1 MDRKQ
6 LLAERQNQHKQCTK
20 NIKDFLG
27 NVIDDQSFVESN
39 EFFASEN
46 GGKSVV
52 WGQASIG
59 GKLVFV
65 VAQNSEVTQGG
76 MNKQQAEKFVKACN
90 VAYDNNLPTV
100 FVLDSCGGKIDEGV
114 ALLDSYASIL
124 ASAKETNQPSIC
136 IIKGNALGSMALFAS
151 LCDFVYMTSE
161 SVMAINSP
169 SVLSAQEN
177 LSGDAKSLFGA
188 KLQNENGACTFVV
201 KKEELGSHLSK
212 LLDTLYSVGD
222 ELSEADLNKALGK
235 IEGANAKDKI
245 KQLADKDSFIECYEG
260 YAQNVVAGLAKIG
273 GYSVGIVATDKN
285 VCNGTICSGSL
296 DKISKIADLCYLGG
310 FPLITLVDCPGVPAK
325 MTFEESSI
333 YSIVPKYIQSIEGVR
348 RISVITGDAIGL
360 GYTLLASKSLGCD
373 SVIAWESAVV
383 APVAKEVGGVVV
395 YNNEIAKAENPVQ
408 AREDAI
414 AKYEQVDSD
423 PYFAAEKGLIDKV
436 IEAKYTRIHLI
447 AELQAIF
454 NK

>member
-20 NIKDFLG
+20 NIKDFLN
-27 NVIDDQSFVESN
+27 NVIDEQSFVESN
-39 EFFASEN
+39 EFFANEN

-76 MNKQQAEKFVKACN
+76 MSKQQAEKFVKACD
-90 VAYDNNLPTV
+90 VAYDNNLPV
-100 FVLDSCGGKIDEGV
+100 IFVLDSCGGKIEEGV
-114 ALLDSYASIL
+114 ALLDSYASVL

-136 IIKGNALGSMALFAS
+136 IVKGNALGSMALFAS
-151 LCDFVYMTSE
+151 LCDFVYMTDE
-161 SVMAINSP
+161 SVIAINSP

-177 LSGDAKSLFGA
+177 LSGDAKALFGA
-188 KLQNENGACTFVV
+188 KLQGENGNCTFVV
-201 KKEELGSHLSK
+201 KKEELGAHVSK
-212 LLDTLYSVGD
+212 LLDTLYSIGD
-222 ELSEADLNKALGK
+222 ELSDADLNKALGK

-245 KQLADKDSFIECYEG
+245 KQLADKDSFIECYAD
-260 YAQNVVAGLAKIG
+260 YAKNVVAGLAKIG
-273 GYSVGIVATDKN
+273 GYSVGIIATDKEQLGG
-285 VCNGTICSGSL
+285 VLCPGSL
-296 DKISKIADLCYLGG
+296 SKISKLADICYLGG
-310 FPLITLVDCPGVPAK
+310 LPLISLVDCPGAPVNMRIEQSSMLSDVAK
-325 MTFEESSI
+325 
-333 YSIVPKYIQSIEGVR
+333 YVQSIDGVR

-360 GYTLLASKSLGCD
+360 GYTLFVSKSLGCD

-383 APVAKEVGGVVV
+383 APVAKEVGGLVV
-395 YNNEIAKAENPVQ
+395 YNDEITKAENPVQ

-447 AELQAIF
+447 AELQAMF